1 MHEYSIALSIVEIAE
16 KEVEK
21 YGAKGVESI
30 ELEIGQLSGIEL
42 LALDFA
48 WEPATSG
55 TVLENA
61 SKNIIVIQGTAECND
76 CHKHYAVKEIYDLCP
91 DCGSFMKE
99 ISRGKELKIK
109 SLTLIE

>member
-1 MHEYSIALSIVEIAE
+1 MHEYSIVLSIVEIAE

-21 YGAKGVESI
+21 YGAKGVEVI

-42 LALDFA
+42 QALDFA
-48 WEPATSG
+48 WEPAVSG
-55 TVLENA
+55 SVLENA
-61 SKNIIVIQGTAECND
+61 RKTIIVIDGAASCND
-76 CHKHYAVKEIYDLCP
+76 CQKHYALKEIYDACP

-99 ISRGKELKIK
+99 ITRGKELKIK